1 MATELNFLAG
11 GNGHDGED
19 GLQPLGVDCVLCRSA
34 VCDVCSSVLSKGRG
48 RRRIICLQASV
59 GQVKAAGLLVQE
71 STADVMSGL
80 QL

>member
-1 MATELNFLAG
+1 M
-11 GNGHDGED
+11 
-19 GLQPLGVDCVLCRSA
+19 
-34 VCDVCSSVLSKGRG
+34 CSSVLSKGRG